1 MDIASLLAL
10 TATFYDPSFDVAAA
24 KARLGDGTEPVELRP
39 FQLKLA
45 PANASEIEAIWLET
59 VAPVPPREEPFLAGV
74 VIDRLE
80 PALVAFQP
88 LVDRFGPPRELPRL
102 KPHSPRS
109 YQFQVK
115 DTPIEGYLLLS
126 VQLGDEEAEPKRVVR
141 IVLRRVPP
149 EAATPASAKA

>member
-45 PANASEIEAIWLET
+45 PANASEIEAVWLET

-88 LVDRFGPPRELPRL
+88 LVDRFGPPRELPE
-102 KPHSPRS
+102 
-109 YQFQVK
+109 Q
-115 DTPIEGYLLLS
+115 
-126 VQLGDEEAEPKRVVR
+126 
-141 IVLRRVPP
+141 P
-149 EAATPASAKA
+149 EADGPGCENVRQRKQGRPLPGPQPHHAGL

>member
-10 TATFYDPSFDVAAA
+10 TATFYDSSFDVAAA
-24 KARLGDGTEPVELRP
+24 EAQLGDGTEPVEIRP

-45 PANASEIEAIWLET
+45 PANPAEVEAVWLET
-59 VAPVPPREEPFLAGV
+59 VAPVSPHEEPSLTGV
-74 VIDRLE
+74 VIDRAE

-88 LVDRFGPPRELPRL
+88 LVERFGPARELPRL
-102 KPHSPRS
+102 KPHDPRS
-109 YQFQVK
+109 YQFLVK

-126 VQLGDEEAEPKRVVR
+126 VRLGDEEAEPKRVVR

-149 EAATPASAKA
+149 DAAAPVSAKA